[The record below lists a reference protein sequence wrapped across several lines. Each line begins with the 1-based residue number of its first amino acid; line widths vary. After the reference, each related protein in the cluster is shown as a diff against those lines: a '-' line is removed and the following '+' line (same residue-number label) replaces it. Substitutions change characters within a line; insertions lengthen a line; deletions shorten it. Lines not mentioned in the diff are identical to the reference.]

1 MFIILATD
9 GRLVIEILLLQD
21 SVAGKAKRREN
32 EILPSLS
39 LSLSLCP
46 SMKQQHKYLARKFS
60 CLNTIEMGL
69 NIKSD
74 INFSILRAGGSPVAN
89 LINILHKSRT

>member
-32 EILPSLS
+32 EILPS